1 MAQDPR
7 AWTSSVDSLP
17 PGDRMELWRSRVP
30 LRPIPVRLPLY
41 LDRLTWHRALLDQVS
56 WSDVTF
62 GPCHDYPGIR
72 TDRPADAGATDIE
85 RENYNG
91 QPEAA
96 DLEAAAMSQ
105 GESMPY
111 AAEISRA
118 NPSCF
123 LFVIDQSGS
132 MDERMEGG
140 TSKAAFVAD
149 VLNKTLYNLITRCT
163 KADGCRPYF
172 DVGVV
177 AYGGNGVGSGFE
189 GALSGTILHSLPEI
203 EKNPLRIEE
212 RVKKVPDGAGGLVE
226 QSTKFPVWFD
236 PKNTGGTPMCEA
248 MRRAA
253 EVLVEWSDSHP
264 NCYPATVIHVTD
276 GQSTDGDPEHIATQL
291 RQIATSDGQ
300 VLLFNLHID
309 ATSSAPVIFPA
320 TESALPDHHS
330 KALFRMSS
338 GFPPHLVGAATERGY
353 SATGESRFFGYKA
366 GYEAIVDFFEIG
378 TRASQMR

>member
-1 MAQDPR
+1 
-7 AWTSSVDSLP
+7 
-17 PGDRMELWRSRVP
+17 
-30 LRPIPVRLPLY
+30 
-41 LDRLTWHRALLDQVS
+41 
-56 WSDVTF
+56 
-62 GPCHDYPGIR
+62 
-72 TDRPADAGATDIE
+72 
-85 RENYNG
+85 
-91 QPEAA
+91 
-96 DLEAAAMSQ
+96 
-105 GESMPY
+105 MPY

-189 GALSGTILHSLPEI
+189 GALSGKILHSLPDI
-203 EKNPLRIEE
+203 EKSPLRIEE

-226 QSTKFPVWFD
+226 QSTKFPVWFE
-236 PKNTGGTPMCEA
+236 PKNSGGTPMCEA

-253 EVLVEWSDSHP
+253 EVLVEWSDAHP

-276 GQSTDGDPEHIATQL
+276 GQSTDGDPEQIAAQL
-291 RQIATSDGQ
+291 RQISTNDGQ

-309 ATSSAPVIFPA
+309 ATESAPVIFPA
-320 TESALPDHHS
+320 TEGVLPDQYS
-330 KALFRMSS
+330 KGSSECRALARHISS
-338 GFPPHLVGAATERGY
+338 APPRSAAIRRPRSRGSLVTRL
-353 SATGESRFFGYKA
+353 
-366 GYEAIVDFFEIG
+366 G
-378 TRASQMR
+378 TRRSSTSSRSVLGRARCDERSHVPSCDFESYSPEVSRKTIAPTLSTRIRPRPTRRGSCSL